1 MSFFDLSEQEEH
13 SFLSLARHSVLEGP
27 QTLVRFSDSNRM
39 EQGPFG
45 RYWMY
50 GSEIAEALSA
60 HSGHRLLR
68 EIRRRWA
75 IASDWGNLEVAW
87 VLQVPDG
94 CTLNAYFGFAKFQPK
109 ISVRGQREQGKQTRK
124 SYEGG
129 SIQLIINIGVQERKW
144 IKGPFLTV
152 GLSARHLK
160 P

>member
-1 MSFFDLSEQEEH
+1 MAFFDLSEQEER
-13 SFLSLARHSVLEGP
+13 SFLSLARHSVLDGP

-39 EQGPFG
+39 EHGPYG

-50 GSEIAEALSA
+50 GTEIAEALSA
-60 HSGHRLLR
+60 HSGDRLLR

-75 IASDWGNLEVAW
+75 ISSDWGNLEVAW

-109 ISVRGQREQGKQTRK
+109 ISVPGQRAQGRQTRK

-129 SIQLIINIGVQERKW
+129 SIQLVINIGVQERKW
-144 IKGPFLTV
+144 IKGPFPTV
-152 GLSARHLK
+152 GLASRHLA